1 MPQDGA
7 LAGRRFDPFAIGHEP
22 FEHFARWRAAGG
34 ITYGVAPYPE
44 LPGAHYVF
52 SHDLVSRALKHPA
65 LLQAPSGAYDD
76 VRRKLVEQG
85 PMALLSRAVLLN
97 DPPRHGDLRRP
108 VAPALSRAAGEALA
122 GSLRALSHDLVARAA
137 PTGRLEAVS
146 DLGVPVS
153 FWLLQEVLGI
163 EIEDPWA
170 LKSMTRRMAGALDL
184 RRGQTSADSAAA
196 YGECHAFVADRIDR
210 GVFRPDGMAARM
222 MQAVDGGGWS
232 RDDVLANIVFML
244 FAGQETVVDAL
255 GNAIVALDRFPDQ
268 RALLDSR
275 AVGWSDAAAELLR
288 YGASVQ
294 YAATRIAAEDIE
306 LGGVRIGAG
315 EAVVAV
321 LGSANRD
328 DAVFPDGDRLDLK
341 RPPARSLTFG
351 TGLHVCLGQHVARS
365 ELAAMIEALFEG
377 APKWRLDAANAVRRH
392 SLAFH
397 GMTKVP
403 LLLA

>member
-1 MPQDGA
+1 MSLPP
-7 LAGRRFDPFAIGHEP
+7 FDPFALGDEP
-22 FEHFARWRAAGG
+22 FAHFARWRAAGG

-52 SHDLVSRALKHPA
+52 RHDLVSRALKHPA

-76 VRRKLVEQG
+76 VRRKLVDQG
-85 PMALLSRAVLLN
+85 PMALLSRAVLMN

-108 VAPALSRAAGEALA
+108 VAPSLSRAAGEALSD
-122 GSLRALSHDLVARAA
+122 GLRSLSRELVASAA

-146 DLGVPVS
+146 GLGVPVS

-170 LKSMTRRMAGALDL
+170 LKSMTSRMASALDL
-184 RRGQTSADSAAA
+184 RRGQPSADSAAA
-196 YGECHAFVADRIDR
+196 YEQCHAFVAGRIDR
-210 GVFRPDGMAARM
+210 GAFRPDGMAARM
-222 MQAVDGGGWS
+222 MKAVADGGWS

-255 GNAIVALDRFPDQ
+255 GNAIVALDRFRDQ

-294 YAATRIAAEDIE
+294 YAVARIAAEDIE
-306 LGGVRIGAG
+306 LGGIRIGAG

-328 DAVFPDGDRLDLK
+328 DAIFPDGDRLDLK
-341 RPPARSLTFG
+341 RPPSPSLTFG

-365 ELAAMIEALFEG
+365 ELAAMIEALFEA
-377 APKWRLDAANAVRRH
+377 APGWRLDAANAVRRPSH
-392 SLAFH
+392 SFH
-397 GMTKVP
+397 GMSLAP